1 MKKYLSAKAGVTILE
16 GVIALGLLALVTAGA
31 FGVLLSAARQ
41 GSEPDLREEMAL
53 AVGKVND
60 LLKMYQET
68 QLGGIAYRYV
78 PTKFASGLCSGED
91 VEDEY
96 RTFEASGDGPLGG
109 GKHTI
114 NCMLPPICDRSNGS
128 TFVYEVMGPTQLS
141 SNSRLKWSD
150 LEGDRNSGGGTHSYG
165 NDDYY
170 TMAPAESAN
179 VLEIRYTIRCN
190 GYEL

>member
-1 MKKYLSAKAGVTILE
+1 ME

-60 LLKMYQET
+60 LLKMYQEA
-68 QLGGIAYRYV
+68 QIGGIARGYV
-78 PTKFASGLCSGED
+78 PETFDSGLCGHS
-91 VEDEY
+91 EDEDY
-96 RTFEASGDGPLGG
+96 RVADNNLDGPLGV

-150 LEGDRNSGGGTHSYG
+150 LEGDRNSGGGTHPYG